1 MYRSP
6 LVSNDRLR
14 GLATESTT
22 TCNAALFPSVVA
34 PARAPGAAASR
45 SVVTNARAER
55 LCITEFLSF
64 KRGSP
69 RSCGERALSWWRIGG
84 GTISARKVAAVQYRV
99 LDPIVVEVDGCSVE
113 ISTRKERT
121 VKAALLVSP
130 NRVVPV
136 DRRNC
141 GATILRLGPTR

>member
-22 TCNAALFPSVVA
+22 TCNAARFPSVVA

-64 KRGSP
+64 KRGGP

-84 GTISARKVAAVQYRV
+84 GTALARWEELGRAEPQTQRRC
-99 LDPIVVEVDGCSVE
+99 PMSNGVVIADGSFFTHE
-113 ISTRKERT
+113 
-121 VKAALLVSP
+121 
-130 NRVVPV
+130 
-136 DRRNC
+136 
-141 GATILRLGPTR
+141 